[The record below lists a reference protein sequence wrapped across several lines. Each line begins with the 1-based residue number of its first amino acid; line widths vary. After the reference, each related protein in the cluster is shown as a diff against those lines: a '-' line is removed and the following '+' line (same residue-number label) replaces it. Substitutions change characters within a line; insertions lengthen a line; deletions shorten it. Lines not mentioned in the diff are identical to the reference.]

1 MGHIQVRGPLPV
13 GAQHAILMHTGHYRL
28 AAGSLLRGDVEL
40 GRFVGTLYTPGLNVK
55 DQIRGSAAK
64 VHAWVDE
71 IAAGYPA
78 GAPHQRPADDHR

>member
-1 MGHIQVRGPLPV
+1 MRDIQARRPLQV
-13 GAQHAILMHTGHYRL
+13 GARHAIPMHTGHYRL
-28 AAGSLLRGDVEL
+28 ADGYLLRVDVEL

-55 DQIRGSAAK
+55 NQIRGSADR

-78 GAPHQRPADDHR
+78 GGPHPRPADDHR